1 VGRKLYPVGKAS
13 ASRSAVPH
21 GRERVLSRSARHPD
35 PPAPPDTLDPRGVE
49 LHMEL
54 WGLPVALLWEDW
66 QADDVV
72 RLVEL
77 HLLRERGEAKG
88 WIYSGIANLRTTLFL
103 TPKALRA
110 AGVRLEG
117 TPSDLPHGGGDAGD
131 DDELDVSDEQFEAEV
146 AELRARSEL

>member
-1 VGRKLYPVGKAS
+1 M
-13 ASRSAVPH
+13 
-21 GRERVLSRSARHPD
+21 LSRSARHAD

-49 LHMEL
+49 LYMEL
-54 WGLPVALLWEDW
+54 WALPVAVLWEPW
-66 QADDVV
+66 QATDVV

-77 HLLRERGEAKG
+77 ELLRERGDAKG

-117 TPSDLPHGGGDAGD
+117 VDDAD
-131 DDELDVSDEQFEAEV
+131 DADEVELDDEDDPLAGMDAEIEA
-146 AELRARSEL
+146 ALGGPRS

>member
-1 VGRKLYPVGKAS
+1 M
-13 ASRSAVPH
+13 
-21 GRERVLSRSARHPD
+21 LSRSARHPD

-49 LHMEL
+49 LYMEL
-54 WGLPVALLWEDW
+54 WALPIAVLWEPW
-66 QADDVV
+66 QATDVV

-77 HLLRERGEAKG
+77 ELLRERGDAKG

-117 TPSDLPHGGGDAGD
+117 ATRDLPH
-131 DDELDVSDEQFEAEV
+131 DVGRRRGSTSSTCPTRRSRLEV
-146 AELRARSEL
+146 AELRARGEL